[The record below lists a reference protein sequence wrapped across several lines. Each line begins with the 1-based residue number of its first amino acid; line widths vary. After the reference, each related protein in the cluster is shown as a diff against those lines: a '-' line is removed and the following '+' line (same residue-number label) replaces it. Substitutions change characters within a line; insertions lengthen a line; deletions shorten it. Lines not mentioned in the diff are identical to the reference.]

1 MKILLLDRDT
11 DFAKRFRH
19 YLNKK
24 YTHVQVFIIDNIE
37 TAQQQLGHE
46 VYDVVLFDATF
57 DKISEEF
64 EMLLKNSAFAYISE
78 THEII
83 NNRDTIFKYNSISEL
98 YTQICSIYEKK
109 KNRVIR
115 QNKPEE
121 DEDFDKETEIILF
134 LPVHGGV
141 GSSTMA
147 AACAIALSQERETLY
162 INLEQR
168 PSDAVFFSGSNKK
181 GVTELLTMLQTKS
194 KKENAPLV
202 IEKVIQKDQKQHSDS
217 LSFVKGYTNI
227 MDCVSMTGLLV
238 NSIFEELHQLKKN
251 RYIIIDADFIVS
263 DVLNRLILNSDKLVF
278 VSSGSDISNSKLTKI
293 HRYLEILNRT
303 KNESVPPSFLL
314 LNQYYGINDEL
325 SIARN
330 MEIIAKFARYRTNEK
345 GRIASQD
352 VIDQVLSKK
361 EAFSRLR

>member
-11 DFAKRFRH
+11 DFVKRFRH

-64 EMLLKNSAFAYISE
+64 EMLLENCAFAYISE

-83 NNRDTIFKYNSISEL
+83 NNQDTIFKYNSISEL

-121 DEDFDKETEIILF
+121 DEASDKETEIILF
-134 LPVHGGV
+134 LPVHGGA

-202 IEKVIQKDQKQHSDS
+202 IEKVIQ
-217 LSFVKGYTNI
+217 
-227 MDCVSMTGLLV
+227 
-238 NSIFEELHQLKKN
+238 
-251 RYIIIDADFIVS
+251 YI
-263 DVLNRLILNSDKLVF
+263 
-278 VSSGSDISNSKLTKI
+278 
-293 HRYLEILNRT
+293 
-303 KNESVPPSFLL
+303 
-314 LNQYYGINDEL
+314 
-325 SIARN
+325 
-330 MEIIAKFARYRTNEK
+330 
-345 GRIASQD
+345 
-352 VIDQVLSKK
+352 
-361 EAFSRLR
+361 